1 MSIPML
7 AVVKNGRIEPMQP
20 IDLPEGT
27 SLIIMPNP
35 SPETLEWSGLSLAG
49 LANAYSD
56 DEPEYDVTQLKELN
70 PLYEG
75 T

>member
-7 AVVKNGRIEPMQP
+7 AVVKNGRIEPLQP

-27 SLIIMPNP
+27 SLLITTN
-35 SPETLEWSGLSLAG
+35 SSAAALAWSGLSLAG
-49 LANAYSD
+49 LARAYGD
-56 DEPEYDVTQLKELN
+56 DEPDYDVTQLLELN

-75 T
+75 A

>member
-7 AVVKNGRIEPMQP
+7 AVVRNGRIEPVQP

-35 SPETLEWSGLSLAG
+35 SPEALEWSGLSLAG
-49 LANAYSD
+49 LANAYGD

-70 PLYEG
+70 PLYKG
-75 T
+75 A